1 MKRLTGRKDEHV
13 YLIGCPPHETIE
25 EVNAIIQQA
34 VDRLAA
40 YEDTG
45 LEPEEIS
52 GQKGWIK
59 VEERLPQ
66 AFRPVIVCRED
77 GKVEQGMKD
86 VGDWWKVYGTR
97 TKHITHW
104 RPLPESPKEGK
115 AITRGQAFRR
125 SDEDLTALLELCHDQ
140 DISVFWCDNSCG
152 GQEREDFDCTDE
164 IRRQCILR
172 WLQRECKEDQE

>member
-97 TKHITHW
+97 TKHVTHW
-104 RPLPESPKEGK
+104 LPLPAPPAEE
-115 AITRGQAFRR
+115 A
-125 SDEDLTALLELCHDQ
+125 
-140 DISVFWCDNSCG
+140 
-152 GQEREDFDCTDE
+152 QE
-164 IRRQCILR
+164 
-172 WLQRECKEDQE
+172 